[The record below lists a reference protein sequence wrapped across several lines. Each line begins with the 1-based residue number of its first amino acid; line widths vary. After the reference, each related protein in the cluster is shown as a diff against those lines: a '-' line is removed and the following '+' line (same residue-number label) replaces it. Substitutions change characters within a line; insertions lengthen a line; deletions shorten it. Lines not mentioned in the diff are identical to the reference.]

1 MTDTILALVD
11 GSIYSESVC
20 HHTAWIAGRLNAT
33 VEVMH
38 VLGRREGAASTQD
51 LSGSLRLGARS
62 ALLAELAAADEQ
74 RARLAKEK
82 GRAILE
88 DATKILEADGAGP
101 VMAQLRTGDILEA
114 VQKIEPDLR
123 AIVIGK
129 RGEGADFAAGHLGS
143 NLERI
148 VRASKVPVFV
158 ASRAFTPINRVLMA
172 FDGSPSSTKAIDR
185 MSRSE
190 VFKGL
195 EITVL
200 HADNGHGPI
209 GARMDDAVATLNAAG
224 FQATA
229 GIARGEPDDVL
240 RSVVAAEGVDLLVMG
255 AYGHSRIRSLI
266 IGSTTTAMV
275 QAVRIPVLL
284 YR

>member
-1 MTDTILALVD
+1 MSNKILALVD

-20 HHTAWIAGRLNAT
+20 HHTAWIAARLNAT

-38 VLGRREGAASTQD
+38 VLGRREGAAKPD
-51 LSGSLRLGARS
+51 LSGSLKLGARS
-62 ALLAELAAADEQ
+62 ALLEELAAADEQ
-74 RARLAKEK
+74 RARLAQAK

-88 DATKILEADGAGP
+88 DAKAILKADGTGP
-101 VMAQLRTGDILEA
+101 VQARLRKGDILEA
-114 VQKIEPDLR
+114 VQEIEPDLR

-129 RGEGADFAAGHLGS
+129 RGEGADFATGHLGS

-158 ASRAFTPINRVLMA
+158 ASRAFKPIGKVLVA
-172 FDGSPSSTKAIDR
+172 FDGSASARRAIER
-185 MSRSE
+185 MAQSP
-190 VFKGL
+190 VFAGL

-200 HADNGHGPI
+200 YVDNGHGPI
-209 GARMDDAVATLNAAG
+209 GARMDDAVAALNAAG
-224 FQATA
+224 LGATA
-229 GIARGEPDDVL
+229 RVVRGEPDEVL
-240 RSVVAAEGVDLLVMG
+240 QSVVASDGFDLLVMG

-266 IGSTTTAMV
+266 IGSTTTAMIRS
-275 QAVRIPVLL
+275 ARIPVLL